1 MRSLHVTALTGPSGV
16 VVAEVPAPSYVEGQV
31 LIDVHAVGVSWPD
44 LLMTKGE
51 YQIKQE
57 PPFTFGSDCAGVVVE
72 APEGSGFVPGD
83 RVAATYFGVGS
94 ERISVPSDFVFPL
107 PDALSFAEGAALPI
121 NYLTAHFA
129 LAVRAGLRA
138 DETVL
143 INGAAGGV
151 GTACIEFAKAF
162 GARVI
167 AVVSNEEKAAFARA
181 AGADE
186 TVMVDGFLAEVKE
199 LTDGRGVD
207 IVVDVVGGDLMTDN
221 LRALAALG
229 RVLVIGFAGGSI
241 PVVKV
246 NRLLLNNIDV
256 RGVAWGEYAYQR
268 PGYMREQ
275 WNELV
280 PLIEK
285 GLIKPP
291 IGKLYPM
298 EGTVDALVEMES
310 RGTLGKSVLSL
321 R

>member
-1 MRSLHVTALTGPSGV
+1 MRALHVIALDGPSGV
-16 VVAEVPAPSYVEGQV
+16 VVTEVPEPDRGEGQV
-31 LIDVHAVGVSWPD
+31 LIDVHAVGVCWPD

-72 APEGSGFVPGD
+72 APEGSGFAPGD
-83 RVAATYFGVGS
+83 RIAATFFGVGAD
-94 ERISVPSDFVFPL
+94 RISVPADMVFPL
-107 PDALSFAEGAALPI
+107 PDVLSFAEGAALPI

-138 DETVL
+138 EETVL

-151 GTACIEFAKAF
+151 GTACIEFAKAL

-167 AVVSNEEKAAFARA
+167 AAVSNEEKAAFARS
-181 AGADE
+181 AGADA
-186 TVMVDGFLAEVKE
+186 TVLVDGFLAAVKE

-207 IVVDVVGGDLMTDN
+207 VVVDVVGGDLMTDN

-256 RGVAWGEYAYQR
+256 RGVAWGEYAYKR

-275 WNELV
+275 WNELE

-291 IGKLYPM
+291 IGKIYPM
-298 EGTVDALVEMES
+298 EGAAEALVEMES

>member
-1 MRSLHVTALTGPSGV
+1 
-16 VVAEVPAPSYVEGQV
+16 
-31 LIDVHAVGVSWPD
+31 
-44 LLMTKGE
+44 
-51 YQIKQE
+51 
-57 PPFTFGSDCAGVVVE
+57 
-72 APEGSGFVPGD
+72 
-83 RVAATYFGVGS
+83 
-94 ERISVPSDFVFPL
+94 
-107 PDALSFAEGAALPI
+107 
-121 NYLTAHFA
+121 
-129 LAVRAGLRA
+129 
-138 DETVL
+138 
-143 INGAAGGV
+143 
-151 GTACIEFAKAF
+151 
-162 GARVI
+162 
-167 AVVSNEEKAAFARA
+167 VSNEQKAAFARA

-186 TVMVDGFLAEVKE
+186 TVMVDGFLAAVKE

-207 IVVDVVGGDLMTDN
+207 VVVDVVGGDLMTDN

-256 RGVAWGEYAYQR
+256 RGVAWGEYAYKR
-268 PGYMREQ
+268 TGYMREQ

-291 IGKLYPM
+291 IGKVYPM
-298 EGTVDALVEMES
+298 EGAADALVEMES